1 MMKEKDIARLRA
13 LNFHIMSLLAQKD
26 RETLGHCRRVGR
38 VYAAFAEFGWDCWGE
53 SVSIIELIGEIHD
66 AGKIVMPNRAL
77 KSSGQLHGYEHILK
91 ENHPKLGAEMVPLHL
106 SIVRDP
112 ILCHHE
118 RVDGKGYPRRL
129 KGEAIPVPALALSI
143 VDTYDAMRNGRAH
156 QSAKTVARIM
166 KELKDN
172 EGRQF
177 DADVLET
184 FREFTRSHKRLL
196 DQVYPK

>member
-1 MMKEKDIARLRA
+1 MKEKDIARLRA

-26 RETLGHCRRVGR
+26 RETLSHCRRVGR

-77 KSSGQLHGYEHILK
+77 KTSGQLHGYEHILK
-91 ENHPKLGAEMVPLHL
+91 ENHPVLGAEMVPLHL

-118 RVDGKGYPRRL
+118 RFDGEGYPRGL
-129 KGEAIPVPALALSI
+129 KGKAIPESARALSI
-143 VDTYDAMRNGRAH
+143 VDTYDAMRKGRAYR
-156 QSAKTVARIM
+156 SARSAAGIM
-166 KELKDN
+166 RELKDN
-172 EGRQF
+172 VGRQF
-177 DADVLET
+177 DTHVFKT

-196 DQVYPK
+196 DHVYLK